1 MRVKVSLILVI
12 SLLFATFS
20 IGVNAADVFTISVE
34 NETYV
39 AETNEVEI
47 DIVFAN
53 NSGVASTGFQV
64 VYDAEALTYTGYSAG
79 EVFPAAEL
87 TVTGKET
94 SVIIDGTTA
103 DGSNNTADGVVATL
117 TFGVNEGIVTDT
129 YAFEIDIESNAVLFG
144 AFDTDGN
151 NVAVD
156 TADGSIELEGIE
168 IKDFEITVANE
179 AFDAE
184 NGEVTLDVVFA
195 NNPGVASVGFQLV
208 YDAEALTYADYETAE
223 EVFPAAEL
231 TVTGK
236 ETAVVIDG
244 TTADG
249 SNNTANGVVATLT
262 FTVDGCLAADTYDFE
277 IDITSDATIFGAYNT
292 DGVEVAAVTADGS
305 LTVAEAVH
313 GSYTT
318 VVTDPTCE
326 EAGYTTYTCAC
337 GSDVYTAD
345 ETAELGHT
353 WGEWEVVEEAT
364 EDAVGREKRVC
375 GVCGEVEEEDI
386 PMLDHTCKTF
396 TLVEED
402 PATCEEN
409 GTKAY
414 YECDKCGLKYSDA
427 EGNNRVA
434 DEDLVIPEAHT
445 YGDAVVDVPT
455 CTEAGSKTYTCSACG
470 KDVVET
476 IPATGHTWGE
486 WEVVEEATEDEEGLE
501 QRTCSVCGGEQTREI
516 AKVDDDKGD
525 NKNDYIINSLRYYA
539 MTQINRTFT
548 VKTSTNEG
556 GEIEGPSTVKY
567 GKDAAYEITVDEG
580 YEVVSV
586 KVNGVEIG
594 AVEEV
599 LLENVRINTKIEVKF
614 AEIVEVIDEA
624 IVEEAWVNPFVD
636 IFESDSYYEAIE
648 FVYENGLFK
657 GVSETEF
664 APATTMTRAMFV
676 TVLGRLHGITED
688 YVGENTF
695 ADVVEGEWYAP
706 YVVWA
711 ADNGIVLGYGDGT
724 FGINDEITV
733 EQAAVILAR
742 YAAFIDLE
750 VAAEYDLEAEYA
762 DAADVAEW
770 AEEAMSWAVAEG
782 IYEGTEGC
790 LNPQAPASRALIA
803 TMLYGFAY

>member
-345 ETAELGHT
+345 ETAALGHT

-364 EDAVGREKRVC
+364 EDTVGLKQRLC
-375 GVCGEVEEEDI
+375 GVCGEVEEEEI
-386 PMLDHTCKTF
+386 PMLNHVCKTL
-396 TLVEED
+396 TLVEEV

-414 YECDKCGLKYSDA
+414 YVCDKCGFKYSDA

-434 DEDLVIPEAHT
+434 DKDLVIPAAHK
-445 YGDAVVDVPT
+445 YGDAVVVEPT
-455 CTEAGSKTYTCSACG
+455 CTEAGSKTYTCSVCD

-476 IPATGHTWGE
+476 IPATGHTFGA

-501 QRTCSVCGGEQTREI
+501 QRTCSVCGEKETREI
-516 AKVDDDKGD
+516 EKVEDHKWSALVNTIRLHALRQKLAKDK
-525 NKNDYIINSLRYYA
+525 
-539 MTQINRTFT
+539 
-548 VKTSTNEG
+548 E
-556 GEIEGPSTVKY
+556 
-567 GKDAAYEITVDEG
+567 DAKAE
-580 YEVVSV
+580 
-586 KVNGVEIG
+586 
-594 AVEEV
+594 AEEEPV
-599 LLENVRINTKIEVKF
+599 
-614 AEIVEVIDEA
+614 VIDEA

-636 IFESDSYYEAIE
+636 IYESDSYYAAIE

-657 GVSETEF
+657 GVSEIEF

-742 YAAFIDLE
+742 YTAFIELD
-750 VAAEYDLEAEYA
+750 VVAEYDLAADYA
-762 DAADVAEW
+762 DAADVSEW
-770 AEEAMSWAVAEG
+770 AAEAMTWAVAEG
-782 IYEGTEGC
+782 IYEGVEVGEEDY
-790 LNPQAPASRALIA
+790 LFPQTPAARSLVA
-803 TMLYGFAY
+803 TMLYNFAN

>member
-208 YDAEALTYADYETAE
+208 YDAEALIYADYETAE

-345 ETAELGHT
+345 ETAEL
-353 WGEWEVVEEAT
+353 
-364 EDAVGREKRVC
+364 
-375 GVCGEVEEEDI
+375 
-386 PMLDHTCKTF
+386 
-396 TLVEED
+396 
-402 PATCEEN
+402 
-409 GTKAY
+409 
-414 YECDKCGLKYSDA
+414 
-427 EGNNRVA
+427 
-434 DEDLVIPEAHT
+434 
-445 YGDAVVDVPT
+445 
-455 CTEAGSKTYTCSACG
+455 
-470 KDVVET
+470 
-476 IPATGHTWGE
+476 GHTWGE

>member
-345 ETAELGHT
+345 ETAALGHT

-364 EDAVGREKRVC
+364 EDTVGLKQRVC
-375 GVCGEVEEEDI
+375 GVCGEVEEEEI
-386 PMLDHTCKTF
+386 PMLNHVCKTLA
-396 TLVEED
+396 LVEEV

-414 YECDKCGLKYSDA
+414 YVCDKCGFKYSDA

-434 DEDLVIPEAHT
+434 DKDLVIPAAHT
-445 YGDAVVDVPT
+445 YGDAVEVKPT
-455 CTEAGSKTYTCSACG
+455 CTEAGSKTFTCDVCG
-470 KDVVET
+470 EKVVEKL
-476 IPATGHTWGE
+476 AALGHKWGD

-501 QRTCSVCGGEQTREI
+501 QRICSVCGEKETRVI
-516 AKVDDDKGD
+516 DKVDDNKWSYLVQTIRLHALRQQKA
-525 NKNDYIINSLRYYA
+525 NKNN
-539 MTQINRTFT
+539 
-548 VKTSTNEG
+548 
-556 GEIEGPSTVKY
+556 
-567 GKDAAYEITVDEG
+567 
-580 YEVVSV
+580 V
-586 KVNGVEIG
+586 KVE
-594 AVEEV
+594 VEE
-599 LLENVRINTKIEVKF
+599 EVEEP
-614 AEIVEVIDEA
+614 AVIDEA
-624 IVEEAWVNPFVD
+624 IVEEPWENPFID
-636 IFESDSYYEAIE
+636 IFETDSYYAAIE

-657 GVSETEF
+657 GVSEIEF

-676 TVLGRLHGITED
+676 TVLGRLHGITEE
-688 YVGENTF
+688 YVGESVF
-695 ADVVEGEWYAP
+695 EDVVEGEWYAP

-711 ADNGIVLGYGDGT
+711 ADNGIVLGYGDGM

-742 YAAFIDLE
+742 YAAFIELE
-750 VAAEYDLEAEYA
+750 AAAEYDLAAEYA

-770 AEEAMSWAVAEG
+770 AAEAMAWAVSEG
-782 IYEGTEGC
+782 IYEGAEGY
-790 LNPQAPASRALIA
+790 LYPQAPASRALIA